1 MYQCFFIMVLNARGR
16 WIGVLQLKWNSVI
29 SKQLGEGGG
38 GGGGGGGVE
47 KSKQSPVGVLW
58 KSYRYKFRKIH
69 RKTPVSKSLLVE
81 SFRPKAYN
89 FIKKETSTQLFSCE
103 FNEIFKNTLLTEHL
117 RATASRESWE

>member
-1 MYQCFFIMVLNARGR
+1 MFFYH
-16 WIGVLQLKWNSVI
+16 GVKRKRKMDRRFTTEMKFSDF
-29 SKQLGEGGG
+29 KAAGEGGR
-38 GGGGGGGVE
+38 GGGVE